1 MNASYMKK
9 SIIFFFLIP
18 LGLFFSSF
26 YPNGLSPVQAKNN
39 SFDKLTTG
47 SFDRPATN
55 PKILKLFDDLQDVII
70 SVSNT
75 IKPAVVHVEVVQKS
89 GEFKYKSLASGLIVD
104 QRGYILTNEH
114 VVDKAQSITVTL
126 PSKIEYPAEIIGT
139 DKQTDLALIQIKTEE
154 SLFVAKLG
162 NSDQVKVGEWV
173 IAVGNPYGFDRTV
186 SFGIVSGKGRVMPN
200 LPLET
205 QLINDFIQTD
215 AAIDPGSSGGPLV
228 DLKGEV
234 IGINSI
240 GFGRG
245 QGFTI
250 PINTANEV
258 KNKLLTT
265 GTIDR
270 GWIGIGIQPLSR
282 DYAKYYNKP
291 DLEGVLISDV
301 LPDSPAEKAGL
312 LPGDVIIEYM
322 GEKVSA
328 EKEEDLNKFQFL
340 ISQSKVG
347 ESAQIKVVRYG
358 IVVNMEVEVAR
369 QPKVKAD
376 EYETKFGFTVKE
388 ITDAIYREY
397 MLDDKEGVLVSFV
410 EVGGV
415 ASTAQ
420 LEEGDIVKKVE
431 KIEIKNLDDF
441 KKSLDQVKDEKQI
454 MLTVKRGKTQRFVL
468 FSPEEQAKISPEEEK
483 NEKTE

>member
-1 MNASYMKK
+1 MKK
-9 SIIFFFLIP
+9 LIP
-18 LGLFFSSF
+18 LFSLIALGLFFFSF
-26 YPNGLSPVQAKNN
+26 GRSGISNVQAKSN
-39 SFDKLTTG
+39 SFDQPT
-47 SFDRPATN
+47 TN

-75 IKPAVVHVEVVQKS
+75 IKPAVVHIEVVQKS
-89 GEFKYKSLASGLIVD
+89 GQIKYMSLGSGLIVD
-104 QRGYILTNEH
+104 ERGYILTNEH
-114 VVDKAQSITVTL
+114 VVDNAQSITVTL

-162 NSDQVKVGEWV
+162 NSDEVKVGEWV

-186 SFGIVSGKGRVMPN
+186 SFGIVSGKGRVFPN
-200 LPLET
+200 LPFET

-228 DLKGEV
+228 NLKGEV

-258 KNKLLTT
+258 KNKLLTS

-270 GWIGIGIQPLSR
+270 GWIGVSIQPLSR

-291 DLEGVLISDV
+291 NLEGVLISDV
-301 LPDSPAEKAGL
+301 IPNSPAEKAGL
-312 LPGDVIIEYM
+312 LSGDIIIEYM

-340 ISQSKVG
+340 VSQSEVG
-347 ESAQIKVVRYG
+347 KPAKMKIVRYG
-358 IVVNMEVEVAR
+358 IAVNMEVEVAS

-376 EYETKFGFTVKE
+376 EYETKLGFTVKE
-388 ITDAIYREY
+388 ITDAIYRGY
-397 MLDDKEGVLVSFV
+397 MLEDKEGVLVSYV

-420 LEEGDIVKKVE
+420 LQEDDIIKKVE
-431 KIEIKNLDDF
+431 KFEIKNLDDF
-441 KKSLDQVKDEKQI
+441 KKSLEQVKDEKQI
-454 MLTVKRGKTQRFVL
+454 MLTVMRGKSQRFVL
-468 FSPEEQAKISPEEEK
+468 LSPEEQLKTPPPEVGRK
-483 NEKTE
+483 EKTE

>member
-1 MNASYMKK
+1 MKK
-9 SIIFFFLIP
+9 LIFLIFLIP
-18 LGLFFSSF
+18 LGIFFYSF
-26 YPNGLSPVQAKNN
+26 DPSGLSHLQAKNN
-39 SFDKLTTG
+39 SYERST
-47 SFDRPATN
+47 TN
-55 PKILKLFDDLQDVII
+55 PTILKLFDDLQDVII

-75 IKPAVVHVEVVQKS
+75 IKPAVVHIEVVQKS

-126 PSKIEYPAEIIGT
+126 ASKIEYPAEIIGT
-139 DKQTDLALIQIKTEE
+139 DKQTDLALIQIKTQE

-162 NSDQVKVGEWV
+162 NSDEVKVGEWV

-186 SFGIVSGKGRVMPN
+186 SFGIVSGKGRVFPN

-228 DLKGEV
+228 NLKGEV
-234 IGINSI
+234 IGLNSI

-291 DLEGVLISDV
+291 NLEGILISDV
-301 LPDSPAEKAGL
+301 MPNSPAEKAGL
-312 LPGDVIIEYM
+312 LPGDIIIEYR
-322 GEKVSA
+322 GEEVSA
-328 EKEEDLNKFQFL
+328 EKEEDLNKFQFSV
-340 ISQSKVG
+340 SQSKAG
-347 ESAQIKVVRYG
+347 ESAKIKVVRYG
-358 IVVNMEVEVAR
+358 IAVDMEVEVAR

-376 EYETKFGFTVKE
+376 EYETKLGFTVKE

-397 MLDDKEGVLVSFV
+397 MLEDKEGVLVSYV
-410 EVGGV
+410 EVGGA

-420 LEEGDIVKKVE
+420 LQEDDIIKKVE
-431 KIEIKNLDDF
+431 KFEIKNLDDF

-468 FSPEEQAKISPEEEK
+468 LSPEEEK
-483 NEKTE
+483 KEKTE

>member
-1 MNASYMKK
+1 MNASQMKK
-9 SIIFFFLIP
+9 LISLFSLIA
-18 LGLFFSSF
+18 LGLFFFGFNPSR
-26 YPNGLSPVQAKNN
+26 LSGVQAKNN
-39 SFDKLTTG
+39 TFDQPT
-47 SFDRPATN
+47 TN

-75 IKPAVVHVEVVQKS
+75 IKPAVVHIEVVQKS
-89 GEFKYKSLASGLIVD
+89 GQFKYKSLASGLIVD
-104 QRGYILTNEH
+104 ERGYILTNDH

-126 PSKIEYPAEIIGT
+126 ASKIEYPAEIIGT
-139 DKQTDLALIQIKTEE
+139 DKQTDLAVIQIKTQE

-162 NSDQVKVGEWV
+162 NSDEVKVGEWV

-186 SFGIVSGKGRVMPN
+186 SFGIVSGKGRVFPN

-228 DLKGEV
+228 NLKGEV

-270 GWIGIGIQPLSR
+270 GWIGIVIQPLSR
-282 DYAKYYNKP
+282 DYAKYYSQPN
-291 DLEGVLISDV
+291 LEGVLIGDV
-301 LPDSPAEKAGL
+301 IPDSPAEKAGL
-312 LPGDVIIEYM
+312 LPGDVIVEYM

-347 ESAQIKVVRYG
+347 EPALIKIVRYG
-358 IVVNMEVEVAR
+358 IPVNIKVEVAT

-376 EYETKFGFTVKE
+376 EYETSFGFTVKE
-388 ITDAIYREY
+388 ITDAIYRDY

-410 EVGGV
+410 EVGGA

-420 LEEGDIVKKVE
+420 LQEDDIIIKVE
-431 KIEIKNLDDF
+431 RFEIKNLDDF
-441 KKSLDQVKDEKQI
+441 KKSLEQVKNEKQI

-468 FSPEEQAKISPEEEK
+468 LLPEEEK
-483 NEKTE
+483 KEKTE

>member
-1 MNASYMKK
+1 MNASQMKK
-9 SIIFFFLIP
+9 LIFFLFLIT
-18 LGLFFSSF
+18 LGLFFFSF
-26 YPNGLSPVQAKNN
+26 DPSGLSSVQAKND
-39 SFDKLTTG
+39 SSAQLI
-47 SFDRPATN
+47 TN

-75 IKPAVVHVEVVQKS
+75 IKPAVVHIEVVQKS
-89 GEFKYKSLASGLIVD
+89 GQFKYKSLASGLIVD
-104 QRGYILTNEH
+104 ERGYILTNDH

-126 PSKIEYPAEIIGT
+126 ASKIEYPAEIIGT
-139 DKQTDLALIQIKTEE
+139 DKQTDLAVIQIKTQE

-162 NSDQVKVGEWV
+162 NSDEVKVGEWV

-186 SFGIVSGKGRVMPN
+186 SFGIVSGKGRVFPN

-228 DLKGEV
+228 NLKGEV

-270 GWIGIGIQPLSR
+270 GWIGIVIQPLSR

-291 DLEGVLISDV
+291 DLEGILIGDV
-301 LPDSPAEKAGL
+301 IPDSPAEKAGL
-312 LPGDVIIEYM
+312 LPGDIIVEYM
-322 GEKVSA
+322 GEKASA

-347 ESAQIKVVRYG
+347 EPVQIRIVRYG
-358 IVVNMEVEVAR
+358 VAVNMTVEVAR

-376 EYETKFGFTVKE
+376 EYETSFGFTVKE

-397 MLDDKEGVLVSFV
+397 MLEDKEGVLVSYV
-410 EVGGV
+410 EVGGA

-420 LEEGDIVKKVE
+420 LQEDDIIIKVE
-431 KIEIKNLDDF
+431 KLEIKNLDDF
-441 KKSLDQVKDEKQI
+441 KKSLEQVKNEKQI

-468 FSPEEQAKISPEEEK
+468 LLPEEEK
-483 NEKTE
+483 KEKTE

>member
-1 MNASYMKK
+1 MNASQIKK
-9 SIIFFFLIP
+9 LVFLIFLIL

-26 YPNGLSPVQAKNN
+26 DPAGLSHLQAKNN
-39 SFDKLTTG
+39 SFERTT
-47 SFDRPATN
+47 TN
-55 PKILKLFDDLQDVII
+55 SKILKLFDDLQDVII

-75 IKPAVVHVEVVQKS
+75 IKPAVVHIEVVQKS

-139 DKQTDLALIQIKTEE
+139 DKQTDLALIQIKTQE

-162 NSDQVKVGEWV
+162 NSDEVKVGEWV

-186 SFGIVSGKGRVMPN
+186 SFGIVSGKGRVFPN

-228 DLKGEV
+228 NLKGEV
-234 IGINSI
+234 IGLNSI

-270 GWIGIGIQPLSR
+270 GWIGIDIQPLSR

-291 DLEGVLISDV
+291 NLEGILISDV
-301 LPDSPAEKAGL
+301 MPNSPAEKAGL
-312 LPGDVIIEYM
+312 LPGDIIIEYR

-340 ISQSKVG
+340 VSQSKVG
-347 ESAQIKVVRYG
+347 ESAKIKVVRYG
-358 IVVNMEVEVAR
+358 IVVDIDVEVTS

-420 LEEGDIVKKVE
+420 LEEDDIIIKVE
-431 KIEIKNLDDF
+431 KFEIKNLDNF

-454 MLTVKRGKTQRFVL
+454 MLTVKRGKTQRFIL
-468 FSPEEQAKISPEEEK
+468 LLPEEEK
-483 NEKTE
+483 KEKTE